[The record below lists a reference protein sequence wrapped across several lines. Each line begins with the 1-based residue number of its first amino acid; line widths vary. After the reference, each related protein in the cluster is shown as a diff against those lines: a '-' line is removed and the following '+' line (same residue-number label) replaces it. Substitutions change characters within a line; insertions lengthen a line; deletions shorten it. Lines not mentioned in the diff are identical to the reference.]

1 MQEYIRAKGG
11 CFSAAF
17 SIRCNYKWPRAEGK
31 GEPIRSLL
39 ACQPKTNC
47 LLALTAGFYLHN
59 SNPRAKAICTL
70 PTLKAPC
77 LQGGTWST
85 EAGGRRRKPSH
96 KWMKTPPCLSG
107 WINRGHNHTL
117 MQVNTPQHAFFAM
130 HKTETQTPPCLFK
143 PDSVI
148 FPP

>member
-17 SIRCNYKWPRAEGK
+17 SSRCNYKWPRAEGK

-85 EAGGRRRKPSH
+85 EAKERRGEK
-96 KWMKTPPCLSG
+96 
-107 WINRGHNHTL
+107 
-117 MQVNTPQHAFFAM
+117 A
-130 HKTETQTPPCLFK
+130 KTEPQMNENP
-143 PDSVI
+143 SVSVRMNQSWPQSHFDPSKHSAACI
-148 FPP
+148 FGHAQD